1 MVQCG
6 GLMSA
11 LTGRHTA
18 MVAGCMNLIGAGLG
32 FRMIPG
38 DGLRTTTA
46 AGWWLMAAGVGGQV
60 RCMEIRSTV
69 QSGRRLMFRSSAL
82 AAGLESDLDLDTA
95 GARSAG
101 FRWGRVI
108 ISIRG
113 MDDLVDASA
122 LPALTALTAAASH
135 RCTAAI
141 ASRT

>member
-1 MVQCG
+1 MW
-6 GLMSA
+6 
-11 LTGRHTA
+11 TRIGRHTA

-38 DGLRTTTA
+38 DGLRTTMA
-46 AGWWLMAAGVGGQV
+46 AGWLSMAAGVGGQA
-60 RCMEIRSTV
+60 RSMEIRSTV
-69 QSGRRLMFRSSAL
+69 QSGRRLMFRSSAS
-82 AAGLESDLDLDTA
+82 AEGSESDLDLA
-95 GARSAG
+95 SVVGARSAG
-101 FRWGRVI
+101 FRWDRVI

-113 MDDLVDASA
+113 MDDLADASA